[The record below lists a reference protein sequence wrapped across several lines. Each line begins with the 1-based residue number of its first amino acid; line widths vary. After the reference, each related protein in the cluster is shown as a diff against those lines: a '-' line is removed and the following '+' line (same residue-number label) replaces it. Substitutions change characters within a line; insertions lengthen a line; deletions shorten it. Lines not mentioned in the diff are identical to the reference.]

1 VTAEQTGSAF
11 VPLLNPGTLDQVMCL
26 EFTRTVANDNTV
38 VYGKRVLQIS
48 ASPHRFSFAR
58 SPVTVR
64 EHLEGHLSVWH
75 GPRLI
80 GWYDAEGKPAQTP
93 RRMLRAGVA

>member
-1 VTAEQTGSAF
+1 
-11 VPLLNPGTLDQVMCL
+11 MCI
-26 EFTRTVANDNTV
+26 EFTRTVANDDTV
-38 VYGKRVLQIS
+38 VHGKRVLRSS

-64 EHLEGHLSVWH
+64 ERLEGHLSVRH

-80 GWYDAEGKPAQTP
+80 GWYDAEGKPARTP
-93 RRMLRAGVA
+93 KRMRQAGVA